1 MKMYYGPKIL
11 ITNTRTVTKQQEDT
25 MCQKLETYEMPP
37 VILADKTAS
46 ELEVEDW
53 YKKHRIIKLIT
64 QVKEHPELQYFPA
77 PPCIMLA
84 EEGEE

>member
-11 ITNTRTVTKQQEDT
+11 ITNTRKKETT
-25 MCQKLETYEMPP
+25 MKKLETYEMPP

-53 YKKHRIIKLIT
+53 YEKHRTKKIKT
-64 QVKEHPELQYFPA
+64 QVKQTGLQYFPA
-77 PPCIMLA
+77 PPCLLA
-84 EEGEE
+84 AEGEK